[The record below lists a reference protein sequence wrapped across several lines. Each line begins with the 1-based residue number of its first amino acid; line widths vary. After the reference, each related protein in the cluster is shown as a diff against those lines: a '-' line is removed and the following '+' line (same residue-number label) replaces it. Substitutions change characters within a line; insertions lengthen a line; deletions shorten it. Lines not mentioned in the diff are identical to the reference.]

1 MTAVA
6 AFVLS
11 SDTWKKKE
19 SFMFQRLMKVV
30 QSNDDCKNRISITNS
45 LLEADWLSKIATSI
59 LASKP

>member
-1 MTAVA
+1 
-6 AFVLS
+6 
-11 SDTWKKKE
+11 
-19 SFMFQRLMKVV
+19 MFQRLMKVV